1 VNKEII
7 ILAILSVL
15 GLVMRAQNLVV
26 NGSFEQKSYC
36 PSSYN
41 QGQLKTI
48 ANWTQASDGTPDY
61 FNSCSTDAGVPKNV
75 FGVQNAQE
83 GVAYAGLVVY
93 SAGGKFNYRE
103 YLQTKLTRPLSAGE
117 EVCIEMYVSAAD
129 YCVFV
134 TDGIAASLSLEK
146 ISADRAGLI
155 KGAAVMS
162 NPRLNMLDE
171 CEGWMLISD
180 IYKATGGEQYLT
192 IGNFKQDRDL
202 KIIKRTKDIGAQE
215 NDIWSYMYIDNV
227 AVKPVKKRAECSCEN
242 EVLASMVH
250 DPPLELEEYEK
261 IKLDAILF
269 DFDEDILS
277 EEALKQLDDVYKLL
291 KKNKAMYI
299 EIDGHADVIG
309 NDVYNLDLSKRRA
322 NQVIRLLS
330 EKGIAS
336 ERLTVKAFGSSQPIA
351 ENSSE
356 EGRAQNRRV
365 EFQILEKKFTLI
377 Q

>member
-1 VNKEII
+1 MKKEII
-7 ILAILSVL
+7 ISAIVCVCA
-15 GLVMRAQNLVV
+15 LVPWAQNLVA
-26 NGSFEQKSYC
+26 NGSFEQKTYC

-48 ANWTQASDGTPDY
+48 TSWTQASDGTPDY
-61 FNSCSTDAGVPKNV
+61 FNSCSKDAGVPRNI
-75 FGVQNAQE
+75 FGIQNAQE

-103 YLQTKLTRPLSAGE
+103 YLQTKLTRPLAAGE

-129 YCVFV
+129 FCLFV
-134 TDGIAASLSLEK
+134 TDGIAVSLSIQKL
-146 ISADRAGLI
+146 SADRAGLI
-155 KGAAVMS
+155 NGTAVMS

-202 KIIKRTKDIGAQE
+202 KIIKRTKDMGAQE
-215 NDIWSYMYIDNV
+215 NDIWSYIYIDNV
-227 AVKPVKKRAECSCEN
+227 SVKPVKKRAECSCEN
-242 EVLASMVH
+242 EILASMVH
-250 DPPLELEEYEK
+250 DPPLELQEYEK

-269 DFDEDILS
+269 DFDQDILS
-277 EEALKQLDDVYKLL
+277 EEALKQLDEVYKLL

-309 NDVYNLDLSKRRA
+309 NDSYNLDLSKRRA
-322 NQVIRLLS
+322 NQVIKVLS
-330 EKGIAS
+330 EKGIAI
-336 ERLTVKAFGSSQPIA
+336 ERLTVKAFGSSQPVA

-365 EFQILEKKFTLI
+365 EFQILEKKFVLI

>member
-1 VNKEII
+1 VKKEII
-7 ILAILSVL
+7 ISVIVCFC
-15 GLVMRAQNLVV
+15 GLVSWAQNLVA
-26 NGSFEQKSYC
+26 NGSFEQKIYC

-48 ANWTQASDGTPDY
+48 ASWTQAGDGTPDY
-61 FNSCSTDAGVPKNV
+61 FNSCSTEVGVPRNV
-75 FGVQNAQE
+75 FGIQNAQD
-83 GVAYAGLVVY
+83 GSAYAGIVVY

-117 EVCIEMYVSAAD
+117 EVCIEIYVSAAD
-129 YCVFV
+129 YCIFV
-134 TDGIAASLSLEK
+134 TDGIAASLSVEK

-155 KGAAVMS
+155 KGAPVMS

-171 CEGWMLISD
+171 CEGWLLISD

-202 KIIKRTKDIGAQE
+202 KIIKRTKDVGAQE

-227 AVKPVKKRAECSCEN
+227 SVKPVKKRNECSCEN
-242 EVLASMVH
+242 EILASLVH

-269 DFDEDILS
+269 DFDQDILS
-277 EEALKQLDDVYKLL
+277 EEALKQLDEVYKLL

-299 EIDGHADVIG
+299 EIDGHADVTG
-309 NDVYNLDLSKRRA
+309 NDTYNLDLSKRRA
-322 NQVIRLLS
+322 NQVIKVLS
-330 EKGIAS
+330 EKGIAA
-336 ERLTVKAFGSSQPIA
+336 ERLTVKAFGSSQPVA

-365 EFQILEKKFTLI
+365 EFQILEKKFMLV